1 MIIELFPVILLILVL
16 LLGYKSIFSKNN
28 DQKKNTQTEKEF
40 RQASDAEIKD
50 FLNKSKTVIA
60 DTDIFLEKDEHPV
73 LSLNNVYLFKKQTIK
88 TKGSYEG
95 ISVNVMSGVG

>member
-50 FLNKSKTVIA
+50 FLNKHKITFVFIQGSNNSKISEISDYLLT
-60 DTDIFLEKDEHPV
+60 LE
-73 LSLNNVYLFKKQTIK
+73 
-88 TKGSYEG
+88 
-95 ISVNVMSGVG
+95 